1 MEIEN
6 MYQATLY
13 QYNQRSE
20 ILIPERR
27 GTTYLG
33 PDNHKPLVLYRG
45 LNIEFDFF
53 VRNTD
58 RKPQTLHNKTYQAHI
73 LYQGRT
79 VLTKTLINRDYDNG
93 ILVLKLDHEET
104 LQLDVKYYDIIVT
117 YNDGHTTGNW
127 PGTSDHNMRATY
139 VLEVRDA
146 LLTVADSE
154 TVTSFTDNAGTFE
167 GGRMTG
173 PALTENKHGSQT
185 AQIAF
190 TNYTGTYKF
199 QGTLSLQPTASD
211 WFDIPSQSYTV
222 SAKTGTVYHHF
233 LGQYLYVRL
242 VHTPDPANTGTLD
255 KIVYR
260 A

>member
-1 MEIEN
+1 

-58 RKPQTLHNKTYQAHI
+58 RKPQTLHNKTYEAYI
-73 LYQGRT
+73 LDNGRQ
-79 VLTKTLINRDYDNG
+79 VFRKTLTPVDYDNG

-104 LQLDVKYYDIIVT
+104 LQLDVKLYDIVIT
-117 YNDGHTTGNW
+117 YKDLNNAGNW
-127 PGTSDHNMRATY
+127 PGTSDQNMRATY
-139 VLEVRDA
+139 VLEVKDA
-146 LLTVADSE
+146 LLTVQDSD
-154 TVTSFTDNAGTFE
+154 TVTAFSQNGSDFE
-167 GGRMTG
+167 GSRMTG
-173 PALTENKHGSQT
+173 PALTYNKTGSQT
-185 AQIAF
+185 AQINF
-190 TNYTGTYKF
+190 TNYTGVYKF
-199 QGTLSLQPTASD
+199 QGTLSLQPLSTD
-211 WFDIPSQSYTV
+211 WFDVPSQSYTV
-222 SAKTGTVYHHF
+222 SAKSGISYHHF
-233 LGQYLYVRL
+233 IGQYTYVRL
-242 VHTPDPANTGTLD
+242 VHTPDPSNTGTLD
-255 KIVYR
+255 KVVYR